1 MKSTKKEKKQY
12 KKAFQE
18 AMARELREHKSSF
31 IVFSILRI
39 LVLVVLVR
47 QIMLANYE
55 GAFFCIL
62 TLLLLYVPSWI
73 QVKLRIELP
82 PPLEITIFCFI
93 FAAEILGEVNAFYV
107 VIPGWDT
114 MLHTINGFLAAAVGF
129 SMVMLLNDDDRITF
143 HLSPAFLALVAF
155 CFSMTI
161 GVLWEFFEFGMD
173 FFLGTDMQKDTVIHA
188 IHSVSLDPTLS
199 NKVVTIPDIQD
210 VVINGESLGLGGYL
224 DIGIIDTMKDLFV
237 NSSVPLCSPSPA
249 SSSPAARAAGR
260 APPRALSPAKRPRS
274 RTISSRRWK
283 RRIKRTRTPP
293 LRMAPRRRRTGG
305 CLSAPHRQKT
315 TGFGRWF
322 FAAAAGICRPL
333 LFDVTGF
340 SRPAPALP

>member
-224 DIGIIDTMKDLFV
+224 DIGLLDTMEDLFV
-237 NSSVPLCSPSPA
+237 NFIGAFTFSIIGYFYVRS
-249 SSSPAARAAGR
+249 RGKNKF
-260 APPRALSPAKRPRS
+260 AKRFIPVVNEEPQPQTKNTS
-274 RTISSRRWK
+274 AED
-283 RRIKRTRTPP
+283 
-293 LRMAPRRRRTGG
+293 APETK
-305 CLSAPHRQKT
+305 KT
-315 TGFGRWF
+315 KE
-322 FAAAAGICRPL
+322 
-333 LFDVTGF
+333 
-340 SRPAPALP
+340 

>member
-224 DIGIIDTMKDLFV
+224 DIGIIDTMKAVGEPRLPHLRADIKKDATALLSDDLHG
-237 NSSVPLCSPSPA
+237 VPSFSFQIWQIP
-249 SSSPAARAAGR
+249 GR
-260 APPRALSPAKRPRS
+260 DWPDDAIVLEIPPTGKSH
-274 RTISSRRWK
+274 K
-283 RRIKRTRTPP
+283 RRI
-293 LRMAPRRRRTGG
+293 
-305 CLSAPHRQKT
+305 
-315 TGFGRWF
+315 
-322 FAAAAGICRPL
+322 
-333 LFDVTGF
+333 
-340 SRPAPALP
+340 

>member
-237 NSSVPLCSPSPA
+237 NFIGAVVFSFIGYFYVKN
-249 SSSPAARAAGR
+249 RGKGWF
-260 APPRALSPAKRPRS
+260 AKRFIP
-274 RTISSRRWK
+274 K
-283 RRIKRTRTPP
+283 
-293 LRMAPRRRRTGG
+293 
-305 CLSAPHRQKT
+305 
-315 TGFGRWF
+315 
-322 FAAAAGICRPL
+322 
-333 LFDVTGF
+333 V
-340 SRPAPALP
+340 LPESGAKK

>member
-237 NSSVPLCSPSPA
+237 NFIGAVVFSVT
-249 SSSPAARAAGR
+249 GFFY
-260 APPRALSPAKRPRS
+260 AKS
-274 RTISSRRWK
+274 K
-283 RRIKRTRTPP
+283 G
-293 LRMAPRRRRTGG
+293 RRRTPAQGFVP
-305 CLSAPHRQKT
+305 SKKT
-315 TGFGRWF
+315 EEQDYLEQARKET
-322 FAAAAGICRPL
+322 
-333 LFDVTGF
+333 D
-340 SRPAPALP
+340 LPEPEEPC